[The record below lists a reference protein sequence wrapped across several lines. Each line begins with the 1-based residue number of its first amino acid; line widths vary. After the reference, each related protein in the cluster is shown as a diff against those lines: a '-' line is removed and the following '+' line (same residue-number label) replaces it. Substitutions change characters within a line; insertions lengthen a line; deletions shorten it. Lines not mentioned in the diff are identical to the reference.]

1 MRKYSKKLMLVA
13 AVVIMLNFNSCSTY
27 DEGPSFSLRTKTARL
42 TGEWKID
49 KIDGTRVNQDV
60 YLEFEDDGDFEVTYQ
75 YSYYGYS
82 YTYRDGGEW
91 EWEDGKESIELDY
104 DDGYKDEWEII
115 KLTNDEFWFEDDDR
129 TEYECEK
136 ED

>member
-27 DEGPSFSLRTKTARL
+27 DEGPAFSLRTKTARL

-49 KIDGTRVNQDV
+49 KIDGDNPGYDV
-60 YLEFEDDGDFEVTYQ
+60 YLEFEDDGDFEMTFKH
-75 YSYYGYS
+75 SYYGANYNYS
-82 YTYRDGGEW
+82 YEGEW
-91 EWEDGKESIELDY
+91 EWEDGKETIEVDV
-104 DDGYKDEWEII
+104 DGDKEEWEITR
-115 KLTNDEFWFEDDDR
+115 LTSDELWFEDDYNS
-129 TEYECEK
+129 EYECEK

>member
-49 KIDGTRVNQDV
+49 KVDGTRVNQDV

-82 YTYRDGGEW
+82 YTYRMVANGN
-91 EWEDGKESIELDY
+91 GKTVKNPLNWIMMMDTKMNGKSSS
-104 DDGYKDEWEII
+104 
-115 KLTNDEFWFEDDDR
+115 
-129 TEYECEK
+129 
-136 ED
+136 